1 MATFGYERIP
11 PLMRTEFL
19 SVDPCILPENQR
31 YHDLINGMSQC
42 SIANQIC
49 IDVWNDQNKFLYLE
63 EHAVVWMI
71 MCRYSRVR
79 CDREWGGV
87 NVNVKRKVYSAVVR
101 PSQMYGAKT
110 CAAKMAQELRC
121 RTVYLD
127 IHHFTKA

>member
-1 MATFGYERIP
+1 M
-11 PLMRTEFL
+11 
-19 SVDPCILPENQR
+19 
-31 YHDLINGMSQC
+31 INGMSQC

-63 EHAVVWMI
+63 EHAVVWML

-79 CDREWGGV
+79 CDREWRGV

-110 CAAKMAQELRC
+110 CAAKMAQESNLDVERC
-121 RTVYLD
+121 IWIFITLLK
-127 IHHFTKA
+127 HNKNTNTESAHNS